1 MLTGESEPIEGSVEC
16 TDDKYIESRNIA
28 FMTTLITNGKG
39 KGIVV
44 TDADGKDYLDF
55 LGGIATSILG
65 HAHPAIVKA
74 VSKQVSILGHVSNFY
89 AHPNA
94 IVLAE
99 KLVRMTGDKAAKVF
113 FCQSGAEANEAAFKL
128 SRRTGKVRVVAAQGA
143 FHGRTMG
150 ALSLTG
156 QPAKRE
162 PFLPL
167 IKGVK
172 HVPYGDIGA
181 MRKAVTKK
189 TAMVIIEPIMGEAG
203 VIVPPADY
211 LQQLRT
217 LCDDNSALLVID
229 AVQTG
234 MGRTGDWFGYEYSG
248 ITPDVITLA
257 KGLGGG
263 LPLGAMIALGKAAE
277 LFQPGDH
284 GSTFG
289 GNPVTTAAGLAAID
303 VIESKKLLAK
313 VKKQGAYLIQELAL
327 IPGVK
332 EVRGAGLLLG
342 IELDS
347 LKASDIATAM
357 RNAGVLVNAA
367 NETTIRI
374 APALIVTDAQINKF
388 ISIFRKV
395 ISDGK

>member
-1 MLTGESEPIEGSVEC
+1 MTNKTMINRWSNAVQNNYGSP
-16 TDDKYIESRNIA
+16 TIA
-28 FMTTLITNGKG
+28 LVKG

-44 TDADGKDYLDF
+44 TDADGKQYLDF
-55 LGGIATSILG
+55 LGGIATNILG

-74 VSKQVSILGHVSNFY
+74 VSKQVSVLSHVSNFY
-89 AHPNA
+89 VHPNA
-94 IVLAE
+94 VELAE
-99 KLVRMTGDKAAKVF
+99 KLASMTGDKTAKVF
-113 FCQSGAEANEAAFKL
+113 FCQSGAEANEAALKL
-128 SRRTGKVRVVAAQGA
+128 SRRTGKVRIVAAQGA

-156 QPAKRE
+156 QPSKRE

-172 HVPYGDIGA
+172 HVPYGNIEA
-181 MRKAVTKK
+181 MRKAVSKK

-211 LQQLRT
+211 LQELRA
-217 LCDDNSALLVID
+217 LCDAKGALLVID
-229 AVQTG
+229 SVQTG

-263 LPLGAMIALGKAAE
+263 LPLGAMIALGKAAD

-289 GNPVTTAAGLAAID
+289 GNPVTTSAGLAAIKF
-303 VIESKKLLAK
+303 IESQKLLK
-313 VKKQGAYLIQELAL
+313 RVEKQGAYLMQELAL
-327 IPGVK
+327 IPGVA

-342 IELDS
+342 IELENMKSSDV
-347 LKASDIATAM
+347 ASALQKE
-357 RNAGVLVNAA
+357 GVLVNAA
-367 NETTIRI
+367 NPTTIRL
-374 APALIVTDAQINKF
+374 APALIVTDVQIKKF
-388 ISIFRKV
+388 ITIFKKV
-395 ISDGK
+395 MSDGK

>member
-1 MLTGESEPIEGSVEC
+1 MTNKTMIKRWNNSLQNNYGAPA
-16 TDDKYIESRNIA
+16 IA
-28 FMTTLITNGKG
+28 LVKG

-44 TDADGKDYLDF
+44 IDADGNQYLDF
-55 LGGIATSILG
+55 LGGIATNILG

-74 VSKQVSILGHVSNFY
+74 VTKQVATLGHVSNFY
-89 AHPNA
+89 IHPNA
-94 IVLAE
+94 VELAE
-99 KLVRMTGDKAAKVF
+99 KLAAMTGDKSARVF
-113 FCQSGAEANEAAFKL
+113 FCQSGAEANEAALKL
-128 SRRTGKVRVVAAQGA
+128 SRRTGKVRIVAAQGA

-150 ALSLTG
+150 ALSMTG
-156 QPAKRE
+156 QPSKRE

-167 IKGVK
+167 VKGVK
-172 HVPYGDIGA
+172 HVPYGDIEA

-211 LQQLRT
+211 LVQLRA
-217 LCDDNSALLVID
+217 LCDAKGALLVID

-289 GNPVTTAAGLAAID
+289 GNPVTTAAGLAAIKF
-303 VIESKKLLAK
+303 IESQKILKKVEA
-313 VKKQGAYLIQELAL
+313 QGNYLIQELAL
-327 IPGVK
+327 IPRVT

-342 IELDS
+342 IELET
-347 LKASDIATAM
+347 LKAADIATAM
-357 RNAGVLVNAA
+357 REAGVLVNAA
-367 NETTIRI
+367 NATTIRI
-374 APALIVTDAQINKF
+374 APALIVTDAQIKKF
-388 ISIFRKV
+388 VATFRKV
-395 ISDGK
+395 ISDAK

>member
-1 MLTGESEPIEGSVEC
+1 MTNKKYLTRWDSSLQNNYGKPAI
-16 TDDKYIESRNIA
+16 
-28 FMTTLITNGKG
+28 TLVKG

-44 TDADGKDYLDF
+44 TDADGKSYLDF

-74 VSKQVSILGHVSNFY
+74 VTKQVSTLSHVSNFY

-94 IVLAE
+94 IALAE
-99 KLVRMTGDKAAKVF
+99 KLTKMTGDKNAKVF
-113 FCQSGAEANEAAFKL
+113 FCQSGAEANEAALKL
-128 SRRTGKVRVVAAQGA
+128 SRRTGKVRIVAAQGA

-156 QPAKRE
+156 QPSKRE

-172 HVPYGDIGA
+172 HVPYGDIDA
-181 MRKAVTKK
+181 MRKAVSKK

-203 VIVPPADY
+203 VIVPPSDY
-211 LQQLRT
+211 LQELRL
-217 LCDDNSALLVID
+217 LCDKNGSLLVID

-248 ITPDVITLA
+248 IKPDVITLA

-263 LPLGAMIALGKAAE
+263 LPLGAMIALGKAAN

-289 GNPVTTAAGLAAID
+289 GNPVTTAAGLAAIEF
-303 VIESKKLLAK
+303 IESKKILGK
-313 VKKQGAYLIQELAL
+313 VEKQGAHLIQELAL

-342 IELDS
+342 IELEA
-347 LKASDIATAM
+347 LKASDVSDAM

-367 NETTIRI
+367 NATTIRI
-374 APALIVTDAQINKF
+374 APALIVSDAQITKF

-395 ISDGK
+395 ITDGK

>member
-1 MLTGESEPIEGSVEC
+1 MTNRKMLNRWNTVLQNNYGTPS
-16 TDDKYIESRNIA
+16 IA
-28 FMTTLITNGKG
+28 LIKG

-44 TDADGKDYLDF
+44 TDADGRDYLDF

-217 LCDDNSALLVID
+217 LCDEKGALLVID

-248 ITPDVITLA
+248 ITPDVITVA

>member
-1 MLTGESEPIEGSVEC
+1 MRKMDLIQRWNVSVQNNYG
-16 TDDKYIESRNIA
+16 TPGIA
-28 FMTTLITNGKG
+28 LVKG
-39 KGIVV
+39 KGVVV
-44 TDADGKDYLDF
+44 TDSDGKQYLDF
-55 LGGIATSILG
+55 LAGIATNILG

-74 VSKQVSILGHVSNFY
+74 VSKQISTLSHVSNFY

-94 IVLAE
+94 INLAE
-99 KLVRMTGDKAAKVF
+99 KLVAMTGEKKAKVF
-113 FCQSGAEANEAAFKL
+113 FCQSGAEANEAALKL
-128 SRRTGKVRVVAAQGA
+128 SRRTGKVKVVAAQGA

-150 ALSLTG
+150 ALSMTG

-172 HVPYGDIGA
+172 HVPYGDIEA
-181 MRKAVTKK
+181 MRKAITKK

-203 VIVPPADY
+203 VIVPPVDY
-211 LQQLRT
+211 LKQLRAI
-217 LCDDNSALLVID
+217 CDDKAALLVVD

-248 ITPDVITLA
+248 ITPDVITVA

-263 LPLGAMIALGKAAE
+263 LPLGAMIAIGAAAD
-277 LFQPGDH
+277 LLQPGDH

-289 GNPVTTAAGLAAID
+289 GNPVTTAAALAAIK
-303 VIESKKLLAK
+303 VIETKSILSK
-313 VKKQGAYLIQELAL
+313 VERQGNYLIRELAL
-327 IPGVK
+327 IPGVR

-342 IELDS
+342 IELED
-347 LKASDIATAM
+347 LKASDITFAL
-357 RNAGVLVNAA
+357 RENGILVNAA

-374 APALIVTDAQINKF
+374 APALIVTNVQIDRF
-388 ISIFRKV
+388 ISCFKKV
-395 ISDGK
+395 MTNAK

>member
-1 MLTGESEPIEGSVEC
+1 MTNNRYLKRWDNSVQNNYG
-16 TDDKYIESRNIA
+16 KPSIA
-28 FMTTLITNGKG
+28 LVKG

-44 TDADGKDYLDF
+44 TDADGKSYLDF
-55 LGGIATSILG
+55 LGGIATSVLG

-74 VSKQVSILGHVSNFY
+74 VTKQVSTLSHVSNFY

-94 IVLAE
+94 IELAE
-99 KLVRMTGDKAAKVF
+99 KLVGMTGDKSAKVF
-113 FCQSGAEANEAAFKL
+113 FCQSGAEANEAALKL

-156 QPAKRE
+156 QPSKRE

-172 HVPYGDIGA
+172 HVPYGDIDA
-181 MRKAVTKK
+181 MRKAVSKK

-211 LQQLRT
+211 LQGLRL
-217 LCDDNSALLVID
+217 LCDKNGALLVID

-263 LPLGAMIALGKAAE
+263 LPLGAMIALGKAAD

-289 GNPVTTAAGLAAID
+289 GNPVTTAAGLAAIKF
-303 VIESKKLLAK
+303 IEAQEILSK
-313 VKKQGAYLIQELAL
+313 VEKQGAHLMQELAL

-347 LKASDIATAM
+347 IKAAVFADAM
-357 RNAGVLVNAA
+357 RDAGVLVNAA
-367 NETTIRI
+367 NPTTIRI
-374 APALIVTDAQINKF
+374 APALIVSDAQINRF
-388 ISIFRKV
+388 ITIFRKV
-395 ISDGK
+395 IADVK

>member
-1 MLTGESEPIEGSVEC
+1 MINRWSNSVQNNYGSP
-16 TDDKYIESRNIA
+16 SIA
-28 FMTTLITNGKG
+28 LVKG
-39 KGIVV
+39 KGLVV
-44 TDADGKDYLDF
+44 TDADGKQYLDF
-55 LGGIATSILG
+55 LGGIATNILG

-74 VSKQVSILGHVSNFY
+74 VSKQVSILSHVSNFY
-89 AHPNA
+89 VHPNA
-94 IVLAE
+94 VELAE
-99 KLVRMTGDKAAKVF
+99 KLAFMTGDKSAKVF
-113 FCQSGAEANEAAFKL
+113 FCQSGAEANEAALKL

-156 QPAKRE
+156 QPSKRE

-167 IKGVK
+167 VKGVK
-172 HVPYGDIGA
+172 HVPYGDIEA
-181 MRKAVTKK
+181 MRKAVNKK

-211 LQQLRT
+211 LQELRA
-217 LCDDNSALLVID
+217 LCDAKGALLVID

-234 MGRTGDWFGYEYSG
+234 IGRTGDWFGYEYSG

-263 LPLGAMIALGKAAE
+263 LPLGAMIALGKAAD

-289 GNPVTTAAGLAAID
+289 GNPVTTAAGLAAIKF
-303 VIESKKLLAK
+303 IESQKLLKK
-313 VKKQGAYLIQELAL
+313 VEKQGAYLMQELAL
-327 IPGVK
+327 IPGVS

-342 IELDS
+342 IELENLRS
-347 LKASDIATAM
+347 SDVAGALQKS
-357 RNAGVLVNAA
+357 GVLVNAA
-367 NETTIRI
+367 NPTTIRL
-374 APALIVTDAQINKF
+374 APALIVTDVQIKKF
-388 ISIFRKV
+388 ISIFKKV
-395 ISDGK
+395 MSDVK